1 METGTDQTKE
11 RTAKHRRKIEI
22 PIPHGKQTENMKIK
36 NRKPRIPR
44 IYRLGG
50 IRIIGTSG
58 MAITIGPEIR
68 VGAKTRGRQP
78 KERVVSLKV
87 KVETRGVER

>member
-44 IYRLGG
+44 VQTLNGVE
-50 IRIIGTSG
+50 IIGTG
-58 MAITIGPEIR
+58 GRAVTTGPEIR
-68 VGAKTRGRQP
+68 VGAKIRDR
-78 KERVVSLKV
+78 
-87 KVETRGVER
+87 